1 MSVKSEL
8 RNLITAL
15 EGTPTKKTIPGL
27 LGEISELLGGESA
40 GKTVAEQIHNIA
52 VAKGYDPEPEP
63 EPVVTKYTVSYDANG
78 GTGTIESVEVTAGES
93 ITVDDGSTLT
103 PPEGKKFVGWAK
115 TDSAQ
120 SATVTSPFTPD
131 KDTALYAVWADT
143 TPGE

>member
-63 EPVVTKYTVSYDANG
+63 VVTKYTVSYDANG

-103 PPEGKKFVGWAK
+103 PPEGKEFVGWAK

-131 KDTALYAVWADT
+131 KDTTLYAVWADA